1 MLKRHVHTGTCLRC
15 LPIFV
20 GGHSGVMFEKAHKVL
35 RVFKAEP
42 RTDLLNCQ
50 SVVVQK
56 LFGSSQ
62 QPIVDEVL
70 GRSSGFSFH
79 QLTEVARCQATPLFQ
94 LCCGCTLSAS
104 RQIVSLRCG

>member
-42 RTDLLNCQ
+42 RTDLLKL
-50 SVVVQK
+50 SV
-56 LFGSSQ
+56 
-62 QPIVDEVL
+62 
-70 GRSSGFSFH
+70 GRRSK
-79 QLTEVARCQATPLFQ
+79 
-94 LCCGCTLSAS
+94 TLW
-104 RQIVSLRCG
+104 Q